1 MAELR
6 LLNTQQQPEGTSSKL
21 RASGPACVAET
32 PSSSLGEEGCGGE
45 EQQEEEYLH
54 VVAVLARQLQG
65 QLTSGPGT
73 AIPQPADF
81 RGQLRVL
88 DTEAR
93 GEGWDGAGS
102 PSATRGGE
110 REGEGERRKRR
121 GKMKLE

>member
-1 MAELR
+1 MWLGPP
-6 LLNTQQQPEGTSSKL
+6 QQ
-21 RASGPACVAET
+21 SG
-32 PSSSLGEEGCGGE
+32 GGGLWGG

-88 DTEAR
+88 DT
-93 GEGWDGAGS
+93 GGGGGWRRASVTG
-102 PSATRGGE
+102 GGE
-110 REGEGERRKRR
+110 RERGRERGGRGEGK
-121 GKMKLE
+121 